1 MSTPFNQA
9 QHLALLA
16 ELAMAAGRV
25 VELARMIQDRAG
37 DEVAADVLAASV
49 EVTAQRMGWLCTVAQ
64 QGHHGEAVTG
74 VAVDT
79 WLMPPLVKA
88 EAHDAMKGVC
98 HG

>member
-1 MSTPFNQA
+1 MSAPFNQA

-16 ELAMAAGRV
+16 ELATAAGRV
-25 VELARMIQDRAG
+25 VELARMIQNRAG
-37 DEVAADVLAASV
+37 DEVDTDVLAASV

-64 QGHHGEAVTG
+64 QGYRGDVVTG

-88 EAHDAMKGVC
+88 EARDAVKGVR